1 MTQDEFRKDGWLK
14 HFAMYSE
21 EELATLVLCSR
32 CLVEMG
38 MWTDLVA
45 YCMYKIEESEE
56 SVEERILE
64 EAETE
69 VLH

>member
-1 MTQDEFRKDGWLK
+1 MGMTQDQFRKDGWLK

-21 EELATLVLCSR
+21 EELATLVLASR

-38 MWTDLVA
+38 LWTDLVR
-45 YCMYKIEESEE
+45 YCTYKIEESA
-56 SVEERILE
+56 EERILE

>member
-1 MTQDEFRKDGWLK
+1 MTQDEFRKGGWLK
-14 HFAMYSE
+14 YFTQFSE
-21 EELATLVLCSR
+21 EELATIVLCGR

-38 MWTDLVA
+38 LWTDLVR
-45 YCMYKIEESEE
+45 YCTYKIEESA
-56 SVEERILE
+56 EERILE